1 MIMRSYPVTPRAV
14 RVALALLPTSV
25 ALGVAPGQTD
35 TFEDGTTQG
44 WTVALLGAAH
54 PGPPVNITSGGPAG
68 ADDNFLRLS
77 AFGGG
82 GPGSRLVGIN
92 GSQWAGDY
100 LAAGITSIT
109 LDVRNFGTSDL
120 ALRLL
125 FLDPLAGPP
134 NHVAF
139 SIDSVLVP
147 AGGDWMSV
155 AFPVSVAAFDAQ
167 LGTAE
172 GALRNATELRIFHG
186 FQSTFPGE
194 PVLAVLGVDNI
205 RAIGSGSVIPEA
217 RPEALWLGMS
227 LTGLWAWRRRRD
239 ARRD

>member
-1 MIMRSYPVTPRAV
+1 MHSYYSTRRALC
-14 RVALALLPTSV
+14 VALALLPASIV
-25 ALGVAPGQTD
+25 LGVAPGQTD

-44 WTVALLGAAH
+44 WTVALFGAAH
-54 PGPPVNITSGGPAG
+54 PSPPVNIATGGPAG
-68 ADDNFLRLS
+68 TDDNFLRLPS
-77 AFGGG
+77 VSGG

-92 GSQWAGDY
+92 RDQWSGDY

-120 ALRLL
+120 SLRLL
-125 FLDPLAGPP
+125 FLDPLVGPP

-139 SIDSVLVP
+139 SVDSVLVP

-155 AFPVSVAAFDAQ
+155 AFPVSVAALDAL
-167 LGTAE
+167 LGTTE
-172 GALRNATELRIFHG
+172 GALRNTTELRLFHG
-186 FQSTFPGE
+186 TQPGFPGE
-194 PVLAVLGVDNI
+194 EVAALLGVDNI
-205 RAIGSGSVIPEA
+205 RAVGSGPVVPEA